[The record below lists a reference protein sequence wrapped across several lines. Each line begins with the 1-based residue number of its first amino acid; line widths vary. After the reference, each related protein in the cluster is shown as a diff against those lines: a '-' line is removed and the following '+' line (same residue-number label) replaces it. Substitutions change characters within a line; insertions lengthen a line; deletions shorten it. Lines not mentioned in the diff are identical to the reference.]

1 MADDRLLNVFASA
14 QVGCLRLEIKQ
25 ADAHDGAGLAAERGV
40 GLDRG
45 GRRCKGRAER
55 NEECCR
61 KEAKGFH
68 EGAEAEALAQ
78 PTAVL
83 ISGDDR
89 KTDDEGFRAHGST
102 LAQELERHTPFI
114 GGTTN
119 RLEERGL
126 PHSSIRMNSEASCGW
141 FCEGEIP
148 FRTSLG
154 RSPERL
160 VVLQEFYATQKTS
173 MSNSPTCFRGR

>member
-1 MADDRLLNVFASA
+1 MNSELPVDFGAVALHGAL
-14 QVGCLRLEIKQ
+14 G
-25 ADAHDGAGLAAERGV
+25 DAELGGDARVAAERGV

-68 EGAEAEALAQ
+68 EG
-78 PTAVL
+78 
-83 ISGDDR
+83 G
-89 KTDDEGFRAHGST
+89 
-102 LAQELERHTPFI
+102 
-114 GGTTN
+114 
-119 RLEERGL
+119 
-126 PHSSIRMNSEASCGW
+126 
-141 FCEGEIP
+141 EGEIP